1 MRSIQIVVMMLLSSV
16 YTNHVSAEN
25 YLVRDIAGYEK
36 VLPNLVAGDTVTLKD
51 GVWRDFE
58 ILFEGMGTLEKPIS
72 LQAETKG
79 EVILSGNSNL
89 RLAGEHLV
97 VSGLVFKNGFTPTSS
112 VISFAKSKTE
122 LANHSRVT
130 ETVIDAYNNPERFEN
145 ESWVTMYGRHNRFD
159 HNHIS
164 GKSTKLSLIHI

>member
-1 MRSIQIVVMMLLSSV
+1 MFSTKSNSLFTINKLAKKAFTMRSIQIVVMMLLSSV

-122 LANHSRVT
+122 FCLLYTSPSPRDQRGSRMPSS
-130 ETVIDAYNNPERFEN
+130 A
-145 ESWVTMYGRHNRFD
+145 
-159 HNHIS
+159 
-164 GKSTKLSLIHI
+164 